1 MTVSKLQA
9 GGGGTS
15 NDPANAQRLR
25 RRGTH
30 RLGSDGQRPQ
40 SVRRPLELSG
50 IHLHDMGS

>member
-15 NDPANAQRLR
+15 NDLANAQRLR

-40 SVRRPLELSG
+40 SP
-50 IHLHDMGS
+50 